1 MSEWTNGKTANV
13 FGDSQSDPS
22 VKSNAWPTL
31 LPALLG
37 VTVNNYA
44 VSGKQIGGSAGF
56 AATMSNYTADADI
69 NLVMCGIN
77 DYWSNRPIGKSAST
91 DTNEFYGAVN
101 VMFKYIS
108 EHWPEAINCVI
119 LAPRVQ
125 FYDTGACGTDRL
137 YQYIEY
143 KVAKKYGFL
152 VFDLHN
158 ALPNYNHAIPELKA
172 LYCEDGMHADNVY
185 QPTIADIVA
194 SYLINK
200 RSDAF
205 SPETFDVT
213 NCCSVVASGGSSSL
227 KVELDT
233 NDFVHI
239 RYGGFGLSASNI
251 VSYHVNLVTIPS
263 FLYTNVLTL
272 MHVAGSLT
280 LSCIFGTLGWN
291 NSSVGFDY
299 YSSTADPF
307 NIGLCA
313 TWKAGYI

>member
-1 MSEWTNGKTANV
+1 MSEWTNGKTVNV

-22 VKSNAWPTL
+22 VKSNAWTTL
-31 LPALLG
+31 IPALLG

-44 VSGKQIGGSAGF
+44 VSGKQIGGSTGF
-56 AATMSNYTADADI
+56 AVTMSNYTTDADI
-69 NLVMCGIN
+69 NLIMCGIN
-77 DYWSNRPIGKSAST
+77 DYWSNRPIGKSTST
-91 DTNEFYGAVN
+91 DINEFYGAVN

-108 EHWPEAINCVI
+108 EHWSHAINCVI

-125 FYDTGACGTDRL
+125 FCNTGAYGTDRL

-152 VFDLHN
+152 VIDLYS
-158 ALPNYNHAIPELKA
+158 ALPNYNPAIAALKA
-172 LYCEDGMHADNVY
+172 LYCADGMHADEVY

-200 RSDAF
+200 RCDAF
-205 SPETFDVT
+205 TPETFDVT
-213 NCCSVVASGGSSSL
+213 NCCTVAAIGGSSSL

-239 RYGGFGLSASNI
+239 RYAGIGLPASNI

-263 FLYTNVLTL
+263 FLYSSILTL

-280 LSCIFGTLGWN
+280 LASINGSIGM
-291 NSSVGFDY
+291 NSGSVGFDY
-299 YSSTADPF
+299 YSSATDPF
-307 NIGLCA
+307 NILLNA
-313 TWKAGYI
+313 SWKAGYI